1 MSKFLD
7 KTGLDKL
14 IDLVKAKFTEVK
26 STTDSL
32 GGRLDTVEGHE
43 GDYLP
48 KAGGT
53 MSGNITMDGNTVTGL
68 KDAVDDTDAVTKK
81 QLDAVAATAGDAD
94 SKVDELTSKLDEKL
108 SLTGGTM
115 SGEINMGNNQIS
127 GLANATGLTDAVNK
141 AQLDAVNDVAS
152 KALTA
157 AEAASGEVEAIT
169 NIGDTEIRAI
179 WANTP
184 AAE

>member
-26 STTDSL
+26 TTTDSL
-32 GGRLDTVEGHE
+32 SGRLDTVEGHE
-43 GDYLP
+43 DDYLP

-53 MSGNITMDGNTVTGL
+53 MTGDITMSGNTVTGL
-68 KDAVDDTDAVTKK
+68 KDGVEDTDAVTKK
-81 QLDAVAATAGDAD
+81 QLDAVEATAGDAD
-94 SKVDELTSKLDEKL
+94 TKVDELTGKLDEKL

-115 SGEINMGNNQIS
+115 SGKINMGNNQI
-127 GLANATGLTDAVNK
+127 GNLANGTATTDAVNK
-141 AQLDAVNDVAS
+141 GQLDAVNDTAT

-169 NIGDTEIRAI
+169 NIGDTEIRQI
-179 WANTP
+179 WADTP